1 MFVVGLVIG
10 TSVGT
15 IATSILM
22 YYVQPQVKMAMAQLL
37 NREKQLVVTYDQL
50 AAEARELVAD
60 RHKYGA

>member
-15 IATSILM
+15 IATGILM

-37 NREKQLVVTYDQL
+37 NRETQLVTTYDEL
-50 AAEARELVAD
+50 AAKARELVAD

>member
-37 NREKQLVVTYDQL
+37 NRETQLVTTYDEL
-50 AAEARELVAD
+50 AAKARELVAD